1 MIMKQERPSC
11 GRNNFHNDLT
21 GLGRS
26 VFMAVHQME
35 HELSGMDE
43 KIAHGAGLS
52 ALWASWARYVYEI
65 M

>member
-1 MIMKQERPSC
+1 MWAGTIS
-11 GRNNFHNDLT
+11 HNDLT

-43 KIAHGAGLS
+43 KLLTAQDFRFMGILGK
-52 ALWASWARYVYEI
+52 I
-65 M
+65 CI